1 MTGHS
6 GPVSSTRPPATYY
19 TPGCEPCSVISMAAN
34 SDHPSHL
41 PDLPVRPVLTQLVE
55 ALETHGGAVLVAP
68 PGAGKT
74 TLVPLAL
81 LDRQELAGRKIL
93 VLEPRRLAAR
103 AAARR
108 MADLLGEADVGGT
121 VGYRVRLDTRVSE
134 RTRIEV
140 VTEGILTR
148 MLQSD
153 PALEEVGVVIF
164 DEFHERS
171 LHADL
176 GLALALQSRTLLRPD
191 LKLVV
196 MSATLDPGPVAD
208 LLASA
213 REPAPV
219 IESRGR
225 MYPVETRFRS
235 RPVTGWIE
243 PPVADTIVDALAE
256 EEGDVLVFLPG
267 AAEIRRTAERLEDRL
282 PRDTTV
288 HKLFGALPRGEQ
300 DRAIRPSPPGRRKV
314 VLATSIAETSLTIE
328 GVRVVVDS
336 GRMRI
341 PKFDPGTGMTRLE
354 TVRVTRDSADQRR
367 GRAGRT
373 EPGVCYRLWT
383 EGEDRGLV
391 PARAP
396 EIADAD
402 LAPLAL
408 ELATWG
414 ADPDDLGWLTEPPE
428 AALAQARE
436 LLYELDAVDE
446 DGVVTDHGRAMAE
459 VGAHPRLAH
468 LLVRGREEGLGALAA
483 DLAALLNSRDI
494 LRGKGRAPDADLR
507 LRVEALHRA
516 RTGGSRGGSIRHVLR
531 EADHWRRGDGSSV
544 RARTGSGD
552 GRSGAGDVA
561 AVGSLLS
568 LAYPDRVGRRRDG
581 ERGRFVLRNGR
592 GARLDDTQSL
602 ANHDWIVAADLDGR
616 GRDGRIWRAAPVE
629 QEEVERRF
637 AHQIREEEEVTW
649 DADSGRARGF
659 RRRCLG
665 ALILSES
672 AIHSPSREALTSAL
686 LDGIRDA
693 GLDALPWTKDTAQ
706 LRERLVFLHRLEPDD
721 WPDASDDALLDQLE
735 DWLAPFLTDARS
747 LDDLRRLDLEQILL
761 TWVGWDRREAL
772 DRLAPT
778 HLRVPSGSR
787 IRLSYAKPE
796 APVLAV
802 RLQEVFGLTETP
814 RVGGGAVPLTLHLL
828 SPARRPVQ
836 VTQDLSSF
844 WESAY
849 FEVRKDMRGRY
860 PKHYWPE
867 DPLEAEATRRTR
879 PE

>member
-1 MTGHS
+1 M
-6 GPVSSTRPPATYY
+6 
-19 TPGCEPCSVISMAAN
+19 SMAAHP
-34 SDHPSHL
+34 DHASRL
-41 PDLPVRPVLTQLVE
+41 PDLPVRPVLAELVE
-55 ALETHGGAVLVAP
+55 ALETQGSAVLVAP

-81 LDRQELAGRKIL
+81 LDLEALGDRKIL
-93 VLEPRRLAAR
+93 VLEPRRLATR

-108 MADLLGEADVGGT
+108 MADLLGEPDVGGT
-121 VGYRVRLDTRVSE
+121 VGYRVRLDTRVSD

-153 PALEEVGVVIF
+153 PALDEVGVVIF

-176 GLALALQSRTLLRPD
+176 GLALALQSRILLRPD
-191 LKLVV
+191 LKLLV

-208 LLASA
+208 LLGGVPKGEGSTS
-213 REPAPV
+213 RPAPV
-219 IESRGR
+219 IESLGR

-256 EEGDVLVFLPG
+256 ERGDVLVFLPG
-267 AAEIRRTAERLEDRL
+267 AAEIRRTAERLEERR
-282 PRDTTV
+282 PPDTTV
-288 HKLFGALPRGEQ
+288 HKLFGALPRDEQ
-300 DRAIRPSPPGRRKV
+300 DRAIRPSPRGRRKV

-341 PKFDPGTGMTRLE
+341 PRFDPGTGMTRLE

-396 EIADAD
+396 EITDAD

-414 ADPDDLGWLTEPPE
+414 AEPADLGWLTPPPD
-428 AALAQARE
+428 AAFAQARE
-436 LLYELDAVDE
+436 LLYELDAVDD
-446 DGVVTDHGRAMAE
+446 DGVVTDHGREMATI
-459 VGAHPRLAH
+459 GAHPRLAH
-468 LLVRGREEGLGALAA
+468 LLIRGREEGLGGLAA
-483 DLAALLNSRDI
+483 DLAALLNNRDI
-494 LRGKGRAPDADLR
+494 LRGQGRAPDADLR

-516 RTGGSRGGSIRHVLR
+516 RTGNARGGSIRHVLR
-531 EADHWRRGDGSSV
+531 EADHWRRGAGASV
-544 RARTGSGD
+544 HWATGSGD
-552 GRSGAGDVA
+552 GHRGSGDRRTSSGASDVA
-561 AVGSLLS
+561 AVGSLLA

-581 ERGRFVLRNGR
+581 ERGRFVLRTGR
-592 GARLDDTQSL
+592 GAQLDDTQPL
-602 ANHDWIVAADLDGR
+602 ANHDWIVAAELDGR
-616 GRDGRIWRAAPVE
+616 GRDGRIWRAAPIE
-629 QEEVERRF
+629 PEEVERRF
-637 AHQIREEEEVTW
+637 GHQIREEEEVTW
-649 DADSGRARGF
+649 DSDSGRVRGF
-659 RRRCLG
+659 RRRRLG
-665 ALILSES
+665 AVVLSES

-686 LDGIRDA
+686 LDGIREA
-693 GLDALPWTKDTAQ
+693 GLEAIPWTKETAQ
-706 LRERLVFLHRLEPDD
+706 LRERLAFLHRLEPDD
-721 WPDASDDALLDQLE
+721 WPDASDDALLDRLE

-747 LDDLRRLDLEQILL
+747 LDDLKRLDLEQVLL

-778 HLRVPSGSR
+778 HIQVPSGSR
-787 IRLSYAKPE
+787 IRLDYAKPG

-814 RVGGGAVPLTLHLL
+814 RIGGGAVPLTLHLL

-836 VTQDLSSF
+836 VTQDLASF
-844 WESAY
+844 WEDAY

-867 DPLEAEATRRTR
+867 NPLEAEATRRTR
-879 PE
+879 PR